1 LYHRSTELRINALGG
16 GTCLGR
22 EEFYSIEKAQEKGF
36 QWREVTHHLL
46 VSLYKACFDPSNDN
60 ETMLR
65 VLVSLVYHVIHV
77 LADAHNTC
85 KVLIRGLGGFH
96 ALA

>member
-1 LYHRSTELRINALGG
+1 VEELAWEEKSSIQLRRHKG

-65 VLVSLVYHVIHV
+65 VLVSLVYHVIH
-77 LADAHNTC
+77 
-85 KVLIRGLGGFH
+85 

>member
-1 LYHRSTELRINALGG
+1 M
-16 GTCLGR
+16 GR
-22 EEFYSIEKAQEKGF
+22 EEFDSIEKAQEKGF

-77 LADAHNTC
+77 LADAHDTC